1 MSSTVLNVA
10 SATSPSR
17 SVAAYHSIVQSKS
30 SSVNAVNA
38 AESAKAANGAPKTGI
53 TPPAQTAP
61 TVPQQNV
68 PLGLLLTISP
78 PTANNIQATADYKLL
93 RDALQS
99 GRLASA
105 QQAYLRLQ
113 SDVLLAY
120 PTQSNP
126 QAAAPQTGSHLSVA
140 A

>member
-1 MSSTVLNVA
+1 
-10 SATSPSR
+10 
-17 SVAAYHSIVQSKS
+17 VAAYHSIVQSKS
-30 SSVNAVNA
+30 SPTNAVEA
-38 AESAKAANGAPKTGI
+38 VKAGSRAPKSGI
-53 TPPAQTAP
+53 VPPAQTAP

-93 RDALQS
+93 RGALQS
-99 GRLASA
+99 GNLTGA

-120 PTQSNP
+120 PTQS
-126 QAAAPQTGSHLSVA
+126 APQTAATLPGSHLSEA